1 MSWIMSIMHDNTP
14 LPSPKHVS
22 VLAMNFSS
30 HCCVCLNLGQ
40 NGHWM
45 SRNHHR
51 MKKIRFLKGSYTL
64 LSRVCFER
72 YGVSNEVFS
81 SYCGI
86 IIKLLVMWWLNVDCI
101 WLLASIFTGECLQWA
116 PSVKLIMYHMA
127 AEELWHLPTHSE
139 SCHINIQIFSRL
151 PRQLAGVLGRL
162 NTSPC
167 YLLLFKSFH
176 IFGFINQM
184 TGCY

>member
-1 MSWIMSIMHDNTP
+1 MITQLNTP

-22 VLAMNFSS
+22 VLAMNFSF
-30 HCCVCLNLGQ
+30 HCCLFEFRTKWTLNVSQSSQ
-40 NGHWM
+40 NE
-45 SRNHHR
+45 
-51 MKKIRFLKGSYTL
+51 KIRFLKRLMLSTQ

-72 YGVSNEVFS
+72 YGVSNEVVS
-81 SYCGI
+81 SYRDHHKTISCVAQCG
-86 IIKLLVMWWLNVDCI
+86 LY
-101 WLLASIFTGECLQWA
+101 LASRLNIYCLQWA

-151 PRQLAGVLGRL
+151 PQQLAGLCRL